1 MKTTDIKIMDAILLW
16 VLLLQPHFV
25 GLIFEEAEAK
35 RDSNRV
41 QYTWILLGKC
51 LREDTGRRSEEPSHC
66 DACLTSGKKG
76 EEAASW
82 PAEQSRESSA
92 RLPGSPRSPQNMQ
105 PEHPICQ
112 EELVGSM
119 SRVQTQDGFSS
130 CLSSWKLHPH
140 GCHMPPLQRNSYY
153 PSSIRAGLSNFNT

>member
-51 LREDTGRRSEEPSHC
+51 LKEDTGRR
-66 DACLTSGKKG
+66 
-76 EEAASW
+76 
-82 PAEQSRESSA
+82 
-92 RLPGSPRSPQNMQ
+92 
-105 PEHPICQ
+105 
-112 EELVGSM
+112 
-119 SRVQTQDGFSS
+119 
-130 CLSSWKLHPH
+130 
-140 GCHMPPLQRNSYY
+140 
-153 PSSIRAGLSNFNT
+153 